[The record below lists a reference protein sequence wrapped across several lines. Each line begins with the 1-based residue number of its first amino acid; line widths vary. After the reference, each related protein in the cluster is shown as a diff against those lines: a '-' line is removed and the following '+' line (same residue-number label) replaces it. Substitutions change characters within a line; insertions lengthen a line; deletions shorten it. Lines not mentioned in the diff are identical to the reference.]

1 MNITKV
7 TTILTLD
14 LTNFIGLLFVL
25 SLYKQSFLKTDFYIY
40 ISIISMLILY
50 FIGRALDSC
59 NIIEIFHIIWASIM
73 VIIPIFSYN
82 TILISIHYFI
92 TLLTI
97 YTRNLFNGCMV
108 RVLEKE
114 RNYITNNILTN
125 ILNWDYIF
133 FILGIVSVS
142 KLYYLLSKS
151 K

>member
-1 MNITKV
+1 
-7 TTILTLD
+7 
-14 LTNFIGLLFVL
+14 
-25 SLYKQSFLKTDFYIY
+25 
-40 ISIISMLILY
+40 MLILY
-50 FIGRALDSC
+50 FIGRALDNH

-73 VIIPIFSYN
+73 VITPIFSYN
-82 TILISIHYFI
+82 TTILSIHYFI

-114 RNYITNNILTN
+114 RNYITNNIVTN